1 MSGFDI
7 IFWKLYLI
15 IGFMFSAAL
24 LWRTIS
30 KCYWDIS
37 WKTALKEE
45 LIIDP
50 SYYIIMFFSW
60 GLLPLPLIIL
70 LDPEP
75 ALSRKRHSKLNKW
88 AKEAEREGN
97 GFDPWKFIRGSS
109 DKALKE
115 LYDGF
120 EASSRKRV
128 EVFDK
133 TVEVV
138 EKQSRTAALI
148 SLILAFLGVGAA
160 KSHAQSKKKDEEEE
174 KLKVTIAAMV
184 QIAAKDKPL
193 ELGYSRVA
201 LSFPEK
207 WLLEFQMFN
216 EPGLDTFESLFGKTI
231 VDKKFFK
238 LTPMPMVSVND
249 SGEVWWG
256 INLRMIFEVKK
267 LKFTLP
273 FVRHIFP
280 VNGDVEKTFIVCIA
294 DYPFSKSFRIGIG
307 NINYKESGNRAV
319 IRIGPS
325 FSFSREKWNFFLFTY
340 INLRNEIPGFQFQ
353 VSRDF

>member
-7 IFWKLYLI
+7 IFLKLYPI
-15 IGFMFSAAL
+15 IGFIFSAAL
-24 LWRTIS
+24 LWKTIS
-30 KCYWDIS
+30 KCYRGRP

-75 ALSRKRHSKLNKW
+75 AISRKRYSKLNRW
-88 AKEAEREGN
+88 AKRCKREN
-97 GFDPWKFIRGSS
+97 DEFDPDIYIRKSPENVV
-109 DKALKE
+109 KE

-120 EASSRKRV
+120 EDSAMKRV

-133 TVEVV
+133 TVETV
-138 EKQSRTAALI
+138 EKQSRVAALI
-148 SLILAFLGVGAA
+148 SLILAFLGGGAV
-160 KSHAQSKKKDEEEE
+160 KSHAQSKKKDEEE
-174 KLKVTIAAMV
+174 KLKVTIAELV

-216 EPGLDTFESLFGKTI
+216 GPGSDIFELLFGKTI

-238 LTPMPMVSVND
+238 LTPMPLVSVND

-294 DYPFSKSFRIGIG
+294 DYPFGKSFRVGIG

-325 FSFSREKWNFFLFTY
+325 FSLSRGKWDFFLFTY

-353 VSRDF
+353 VSRNF